1 MEIYEGTWEELESSC
16 GPTEWDWGELFD
28 GRIRIAWAEKDYRDE
43 RVFLK
48 ALHAAARL
56 RGFRYRAMKMHGQ
69 VAFQCP
75 SEDIWTDE
83 QVIDFCSAE
92 EIKRQLSDFLRGPLY
107 GSVGGILRLPKQET
121 EDERAGDRVVRED
134 GAGHEGE
141 TEGLFQDEEYGGA

>member
-28 GRIRIAWAEKDYRDE
+28 GRIRIAWEGKDYRDE

-75 SEDIWTDE
+75 ADVRSEEDDLAEAFRHFQEKMYGIW
-83 QVIDFCSAE
+83 
-92 EIKRQLSDFLRGPLY
+92 
-107 GSVGGILRLPKQET
+107 
-121 EDERAGDRVVRED
+121 
-134 GAGHEGE
+134 
-141 TEGLFQDEEYGGA
+141 